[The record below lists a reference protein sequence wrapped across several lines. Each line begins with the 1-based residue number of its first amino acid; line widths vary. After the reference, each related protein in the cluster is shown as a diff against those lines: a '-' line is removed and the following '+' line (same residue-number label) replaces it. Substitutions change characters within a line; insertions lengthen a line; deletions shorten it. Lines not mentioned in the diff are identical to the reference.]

1 MTALV
6 LATQNVLSRKSKCDK
21 KCIDILREAQIN
33 PPPKSRVAIHTGYCK
48 ARYVCRKGTDIRT
61 CKNGKWIASKTPK
74 CSVYCGKPDDI
85 PHATFSGSRF
95 SANHKIKYRCD
106 HGYVLEGPKRR
117 KCGKDGQW
125 SQAPKCSPRSC
136 GKPEDIPNANV
147 SGLSY
152 NYEDTLKYTCSKGYR
167 LHGPERRTCLHNGK
181 WSSGPTC
188 TQIRCV
194 KPRRLVIRNGNVTT
208 SDPEYLYGA
217 TLAFECNEGYE
228 LRGSDTMTCLKFGW
242 SPRRSPYC
250 AIKSCPDPGRP
261 ENGDRYYQDR
271 YFRIGSTVQFSC
283 QSGFQLSGSRER
295 TCQENKEWNGTLAT
309 CQDGNTD
316 CPVLG
321 TPISGRKYGSGYN
334 KGDIVSFECKRG
346 FLLKGSAVRKC
357 LDSGAW
363 NGTDAICRDEF
374 EDRFK
379 GVNVTAYNLRKNLL
393 DPLSEYTCNS
403 DNSTG
408 CNRTSIRGMDFRG
421 RAINLN
427 SRGGLD
433 LVFVIDASSS
443 VRKLTDFKFGLEF
456 AKELVRTI
464 GASKRADGT
473 RVAAVTFGTDVKVE
487 FNLGDAKVDTMDKA
501 IKAIDDIIYIG
512 GATASALALQ
522 EVKDVVV
529 PQARPDSHRVL
540 MFITDGMSNI
550 GGPPKKLAKHL
561 REQENFEIYAI
572 GVGKK
577 VRARELMDI
586 ASPEAGDNHVLHV
599 RDYNHLQKAIKRATY
614 IKIDYKPCGVSPVD
628 LRARMVGGK
637 NSKRGWW
644 PWQIGLRRL
653 NSDGELVLICG
664 GALISRRWVLTA
676 AHCFYHKN
684 FQEARVFDDLSNKYQ
699 VTAGDH
705 HLERVEKSQMDV
717 EVKKIFVH
725 QDYIDKKFASDIA
738 LVKLD
743 KEVELGP
750 FVRTL
755 CIPEK
760 DDGDLAIPKKFGIA
774 TGWGVTQALKL
785 GEIPKEEK
793 RYSARLQYSAFT
805 IQSDELCANKSGK
818 YFFNSTVMFCAGDG
832 KGGNDTCHG
841 DSGGAFVR
849 EAKRGEDFRWV
860 ATGLVSWGVG
870 CAQKDQY
877 GYYTRMYPFTDWI
890 KKTMEDNS

>member
-1 MTALV
+1 M
-6 LATQNVLSRKSKCDK
+6 LATQNVMSRKTNCDK
-21 KCIDILREAQIN
+21 KCLDILRKTRRN
-33 PPPKSRVAIHTGYCK
+33 PPPSTKVEIHTGYCK
-48 ARYVCRKGTDIRT
+48 AKYVCRKGTDIRA
-61 CKNGKWIASKTPK
+61 CRNGQWIGSKALK
-74 CSVYCGKPDDI
+74 CPAYCGKPADI

-95 SANHKIKYRCD
+95 GVNNKLKYRCD
-106 HGYVLEGPKRR
+106 QGYVLDGPKRR
-117 KCGKDGQW
+117 KCEKSGQW
-125 SQAPKCSPRSC
+125 SQAPTCSPRTC
-136 GKPEDIPNANV
+136 GKPEDIPNAIV
-147 SGLSY
+147 SGSSY
-152 NYEDTLKYTCSKGYR
+152 NYMDTLNYSCSKGYQ
-167 LHGPERRTCLHNGK
+167 LDGPEARTCLHDGK
-181 WSSGPTC
+181 WSSSPTC
-188 TQIRCV
+188 IQIRCR
-194 KPRRLVIRNGNVTT
+194 KPRRLVMRNGNVTT

-228 LRGSDTMTCLKFGW
+228 LRGSDTMTCLRFGW
-242 SPRRSPYC
+242 SPRKPPYC

-271 YFRIGSTVQFSC
+271 YFRVGSTVRFSC
-283 QSGFQLSGSRER
+283 QSGFQLSGSKER
-295 TCQENKEWNGTLAT
+295 TCMENKEWNGTLTT
-309 CQDGNTD
+309 CQDGNTN
-316 CPVLG
+316 CPILG

-334 KGDIVSFECKRG
+334 KGDIVSFECKQG
-346 FLLKGSAVRKC
+346 FVLKGSAVRKC

-443 VRKLTDFKFGLEF
+443 VRKLTDFKNGLEF
-456 AKELVRTI
+456 AKELVKTI
-464 GASKRADGT
+464 GTSKRKDGM

-487 FNLGDAKVDTMDKA
+487 FNLGDAKVDTKDKA
-501 IKAIDDIIYIG
+501 IKAIDEIIYIG

-522 EVKDVVV
+522 EVRDVVV
-529 PQARPDSHRVL
+529 PLARPDSHRVL

-550 GGPPKKLAKHL
+550 GGPPKKLAKYL
-561 REQENFEIYAI
+561 REEENFEIYAI

-577 VRARELMDI
+577 VRIRELMDI
-586 ASPEAGDNHVLHV
+586 ASPEAGDNHVIHV
-599 RDYNHLQKAIKRATY
+599 KDYDNLQKAIKRATY
-614 IKIDYKPCGVSPVD
+614 VKIDYTPCGESPVD

-644 PWQIGLRRL
+644 PWQIGLRRV
-653 NSDGELVLICG
+653 NSKVELVLICG

-676 AHCFYHKN
+676 AHCFYHRD
-684 FQEARVFDDLSNKYQ
+684 FRGARVLDNLSNKYR
-699 VTAGDH
+699 VTVGDH
-705 HLERVEKSQMDV
+705 HLGRDEKSQIDV
-717 EVKKIFVH
+717 EVMKIFVH
-725 QDYIDKKFASDIA
+725 QDYDDGKITNDIA

-760 DDGDLAIPKKFGIA
+760 DKGDLAIVKKYGIA
-774 TGWGVTQALKL
+774 TGWGVTQALKPL
-785 GEIPKEEK
+785 QVPKEHK
-793 RYSARLQYSAFT
+793 RYSDRLQYSSFA
-805 IQSDELCANKSGK
+805 IQSDQLCANKSAE
-818 YFFNSTVMFCAGDG
+818 YFFNSTVTFCAGDG
-832 KGGNDTCHG
+832 KGGNDTCKG

-849 EAKRGEDFRWV
+849 EAKRGDDFRWV
-860 ATGLVSWGVG
+860 ATGLISWGEG
-870 CAQKDQY
+870 CAQKDKY
-877 GYYTRMYPFTDWI
+877 GYYTRVYSFIDWI